1 MKVRNFVAL
10 GLFVAWAGALMLSR
24 SVSANGG
31 RGQQYG
37 QPLDGLTMDQRK
49 RFRDGREA
57 FLKIEAA
64 SDGLGPIF
72 NNVSCVS
79 CHSSPAVGGASPILE
94 TRAQKLVGGS
104 LLEFPGG
111 SLFQSNAINGNCGET
126 IPTDANVRAQRQT
139 TPLFGLGLVDAIPDA
154 QIEGYAAEQARA
166 HPEQAGRVNRVTDV
180 ASGNTRV
187 GRFGW
192 KDQQAT
198 LDAFSGDAYLNE
210 MGITSRLFPADNP
223 PNGNAAKLAACDA
236 VKDPEDTDD
245 DVTAFTNFMRFLAPP
260 PGDSGGGGG
269 FGGFS
274 RGRRGHGGAGAG
286 RGEQLFERVGC
297 AVCHRAGF
305 TASSGIAAING
316 QTVDAYSDFLLH
328 DVGTGD
334 GIAQGTAPPNMLRT
348 PPLWGVSDSGPY
360 LHDGSAT
367 TIKDAIRR
375 HANQGA
381 AAARAFEQLSR
392 PEEDLLLAFL
402 DSL

>member
-1 MKVRNFVAL
+1 
-10 GLFVAWAGALMLSR
+10 
-24 SVSANGG
+24 
-31 RGQQYG
+31 
-37 QPLDGLTMDQRK
+37 MDQRK
-49 RFRDGREA
+49 AFRDGKEA
-57 FLKIEAA
+57 FQKTEDAA
-64 SDGLGPIF
+64 DGLGPIF
-72 NNVSCVS
+72 NNVSCVA

-94 TRAQKLVGGS
+94 TRAQKRVGVE
-104 LLEFPGG
+104 LLDFPGG
-111 SLFQSNAINGNCGET
+111 SLFQSNAISANCAET
-126 IPTDANVRAQRQT
+126 VPREADVIAQRQT
-139 TPLFGLGLVDAIPDA
+139 TPLFGLGLVEAIPDSE
-154 QIEGYAAEQARA
+154 IERYAAEQARA

-180 ASGNTRV
+180 ASGSIRV

-210 MGITSRLFPADNP
+210 MGITSKLFPADNA
-223 PNGNAAKLAACDA
+223 PNGNAAKLGACDA

-245 DVTAFTNFMRFLAPP
+245 DVTLFTNFMRFLAPP
-260 PGDSGGGGG
+260 PGDGGGGRGFGG
-269 FGGFS
+269 FGGFG
-274 RGRRGHGGAGAG
+274 RGRRGHGGAAAS
-286 RGEQLFERVGC
+286 RGEQLFESVGC

-305 TASSGIAAING
+305 TASSPIPAING

-360 LHDGSAT
+360 LHDGSAA
-367 TIKDAIRR
+367 TIRDAIRR

-381 AAARAFEQLSR
+381 AAARAFAQLPR
-392 PEEDLLLAFL
+392 PEEELLLAFL